1 MIEKVIKEIDEL
13 SGIENKTVPEMF
25 IKFNEEFGEFSAEVV
40 KMLGNSY
47 KPYDQEHLIE
57 EMADSLQC
65 LLCLYLKISKEKE
78 FDLNEVIKAISVKN
92 NKWRETIKTY
102 TNNFK

>member
-13 SGIENKTVPEMF
+13 SEIENKTVPVMF

-40 KMLGNSY
+40 KMRGNSY

-65 LLCLYLKISKEKE
+65 LLCLYIKISKEKQFE
-78 FDLNEVIKAISVKN
+78 LQEVIDAIYVKN
-92 NKWRETIKTY
+92 NKWREKISQY
-102 TNNFK
+102 TNNKK

>member
-1 MIEKVIKEIDEL
+1 MIEKIIKEINEL
-13 SGIENKTVPEMF
+13 SEIENKTVPEMF
-25 IKFNEEFGEFSAEVV
+25 IKFNEEFGEFAAEVV

-65 LLCLYLKISKEKE
+65 LLCLYIKISKEKE
-78 FDLNEVIKAISVKN
+78 FDLKEVIDQVSRKN
-92 NKWRETIKTY
+92 NKWREKISQY
-102 TNNFK
+102 TNNNK